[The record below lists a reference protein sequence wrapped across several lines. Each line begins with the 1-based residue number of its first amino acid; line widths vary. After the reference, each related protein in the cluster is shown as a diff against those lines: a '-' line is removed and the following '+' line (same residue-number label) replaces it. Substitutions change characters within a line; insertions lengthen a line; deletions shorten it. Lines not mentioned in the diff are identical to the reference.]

1 MKKGF
6 IVLEMVIIVWAA
18 SMIGYAIHKGVIEI
32 RTVPPPCERVVDCGG
47 TPAGDRN

>member
-18 SMIGYAIHKGVIEI
+18 SLIGYAIHEGVIEI
-32 RTVPPPCERVVDCGG
+32 RTVPPQCEQVIGR
-47 TPAGDRN
+47 